1 MKLYF
6 VRHGESVA
14 NILREFSN
22 TGIKHPLTEK
32 GIEQAQLLAGL
43 LSDIAFEK
51 IYSSPVLRALQT
63 AQIVADKRGM
73 DVEVT
78 EALREWNVGIYEGTT
93 DPQGWKLHASVQADW
108 FFHHKPES
116 KMPGGENLI
125 EITNRFVPFID
136 GLVQQYKDTDR
147 NILCVAHGGLYIAM
161 LPVVFNNIDHA
172 FANEHGVAHTSTTIA
187 EVDHDGLYCTSW
199 CGISTAPS

>member
-22 TGIKHPLTEK
+22 SGVKHPLTEK
-32 GIEQAQLLAGL
+32 GIEQAQLLAHQL
-43 LSDIAFEK
+43 ADIQFER

-63 AQIVADKRGM
+63 ARIVADKRGL

-93 DPQGWKLHASVQADW
+93 DPRGWKLHGSVQADW

-125 EITNRFVPFID
+125 EIKDRFVPFID
-136 GLVQQYKDTDR
+136 GLVQRYRHTDH
-147 NILCVAHGGLYIAM
+147 NILCVAHGGLYMAM
-161 LPVVFNNIDHA
+161 LPVIFKNIDHA
-172 FANEHGVAHTSTTIA
+172 FANEHGVAHTTPTIG
-187 EVDHDGLYCTSW
+187 EIHLDGLYCTSW
-199 CGISTAPS
+199 CGILMAAS